1 MKSAR
6 MYAPATGRTATRT
19 FRDRGKKPIVQKVFS
34 PAQATSPLRSVAVN
48 VWFEAQR
55 GDVWSARMSSHE
67 VKDQARDLVSLLVER
82 EMARVQQVDFG
93 IG

>member
-1 MKSAR
+1 MPS
-6 MYAPATGRTATRT
+6 GRH
-19 FRDRGKKPIVQKVFS
+19 RDYSRADAIANQFFVSTHG
-34 PAQATSPLRSVAVN
+34 ASPLRSVAVN

-55 GDVWSARMSSHE
+55 GDVRSARMSSHE
-67 VKDQARDLVSLLVER
+67 VKDQARDLVGLLVER

>member
-1 MKSAR
+1 
-6 MYAPATGRTATRT
+6 MYAPAPGRTATRT
-19 FRDRGKKPIVQKVFS
+19 LRDRGIIQSLFAS
-34 PAQATSPLRSVAVN
+34 LSNIPLRAVAVN

-55 GDVWSARMSSHE
+55 GEVRSARMSSHE
-67 VKDQARDLVSLLVER
+67 VKDQARDLVGLLVER